1 MALAK
6 EFIVAGQVVKGN
18 GSSYPGF
25 LITPAKNDHP
35 DNPDHPDHPDNT
47 VGLECPA
54 VV

>member
-35 DNPDHPDHPDNT
+35 DHPDNT